1 VQDKLPAGVWGCP
14 PVPKIPPDWGIKGVE
29 IIHREE
35 AGL

>member
-1 VQDKLPAGVWGCP
+1 MQGHPPEADGGCP
-14 PVPKIPPDWGIKGVE
+14 PVSKIPQDWGIKGVE